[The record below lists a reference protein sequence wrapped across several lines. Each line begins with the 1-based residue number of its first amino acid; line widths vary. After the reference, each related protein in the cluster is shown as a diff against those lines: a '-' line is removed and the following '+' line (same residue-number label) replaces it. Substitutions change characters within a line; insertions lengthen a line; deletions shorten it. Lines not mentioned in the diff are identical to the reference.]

1 MTAAAE
7 VQAAAAVAAAAGE
20 SNAAAIEIDCGEASS
35 VPESLLVQGRQ
46 DVAEAAVRSG
56 AQLLDQSAH
65 LVRESAG
72 KGGAAK
78 VASEPIPV
86 GCQSREDGRA
96 LKLLNMVQCLNAL
109 MERAVCREMPLF
121 GWIEGTL
128 FTGIADELR
137 LLRCSLCKLKFLRVL
152 EFKTRQGGLQGR
164 GSASVRDRPTS
175 PARDASRG
183 KRRWTVAP
191 THQPTAAAAAAVVDA
206 TAAVAVNAAWPLQH
220 ALLVSDPAAAS
231 TVPKPTAATAASA
244 TTAATAAAAT
254 TAAAA
259 AVVEAAAAGARVQGS
274 GHSTAACS
282 TSRHQLSSATL
293 LRCGQ
298 DSAPHPLSC
307 NAAGLAL
314 MQRPTGCALRQT
326 PAEAPP
332 GGAVG
337 ASPARAATA
346 ATAATAAAVAVD
358 AAKDESTPRPVPP
371 GQGASPSAAAHE
383 PLTNPPIDRTHAQPG
398 STPLHT
404 PDRKRER
411 PMPAPPSLKPSPKPV
426 FGPPGL
432 TGRAALWPE
441 AMQSAALQAMMYHS
455 MVGSLVA
462 AAACPRD
469 AHTQGRRLLRV
480 LQLSDVR
487 VLSCDVQQH
496 AVKVCGSKL
505 STLREV
511 LERLYS
517 TAAKLP
523 AMSCMV
529 QVNVE
534 VLSHRWAQQTAA
546 SAIQVA
552 AAASCNGPRRSGVQW
567 MQGLVGAQLDMWHG
581 RVAPS
586 GVGRASAWKCD
597 RCSHQAACLV
607 RPVTAAPRSEP
618 ASLE

>member
-65 LVRESAG
+65 L
-72 KGGAAK
+72 
-78 VASEPIPV
+78 V

-164 GSASVRDRPTS
+164 GSAS
-175 PARDASRG
+175 
-183 KRRWTVAP
+183 
-191 THQPTAAAAAAVVDA
+191 
-206 TAAVAVNAAWPLQH
+206 
-220 ALLVSDPAAAS
+220 
-231 TVPKPTAATAASA
+231 
-244 TTAATAAAAT
+244 
-254 TAAAA
+254 
-259 AVVEAAAAGARVQGS
+259 
-274 GHSTAACS
+274 
-282 TSRHQLSSATL
+282 
-293 LRCGQ
+293 
-298 DSAPHPLSC
+298 
-307 NAAGLAL
+307 
-314 MQRPTGCALRQT
+314 T

-552 AAASCNGPRRSGVQW
+552 AAASCNGPRRSGVQESW
-567 MQGLVGAQLDMWHG
+567 LAGPKARIPGFFVFRLGD
-581 RVAPS
+581 
-586 GVGRASAWKCD
+586 
-597 RCSHQAACLV
+597 
-607 RPVTAAPRSEP
+607 
-618 ASLE
+618 